1 MGLVIAIVI
10 IVVILLIA
18 LGAVTYLRRQRSAQ
32 LQGRFGPEYGRTL
45 EGAGSRREAEA
56 ALRERQKRVDNL
68 AIRPLS
74 PEDRQR
80 FSTEWEAVQA
90 QFVDDPPGA
99 VNQADRLVT
108 EVMQARGYPMG
119 DFEQRAEDI
128 SVNHAGVVQNYRAAH
143 DLALRQQ
150 EGEATTE
157 DLRQAMIHYR
167 SLFAEL
173 LETLQARSST
183 A

>member
-1 MGLVIAIVI
+1 MGLVIAIVV

-18 LGAVTYLRRQRSAQ
+18 FGAVTYVRRQRSAQ
-32 LQGRFGPEYGRTL
+32 LQGRFGSEYDRTL

-68 AIRPLS
+68 DIRPLS
-74 PEDRQR
+74 SEDRRR
-80 FSTEWEAVQA
+80 FSTEWESVQA

-99 VNQADRLVT
+99 VSQADQLVT
-108 EVMQARGYPMG
+108 EVMQARSYPMG

-143 DLALRQQ
+143 DIALRQQ